1 MAGRRINFGFVAIIA
16 VIIALAIYAFFAKR
30 ESLNIAPVQ
39 LKSMLDSKSRFRLI
53 DVRQPSE
60 FAVGHIAGAEL
71 LPLSDIQQGKYNLD
85 KSDTIIL
92 YCRSGRRSGIA
103 ARILKDSGYEY
114 VRNLEGGIL
123 KWEYGLVS
131 DSSSAE

>member
-1 MAGRRINFGFVAIIA
+1 MAGKRINFGFVAIIA
-16 VIIALAIYAFFAKR
+16 VIIALAIYAFFAKK

-71 LPLSDIQQGKYNLD
+71 LPLRDIQQGKYNLD

-103 ARILKDSGYEY
+103 AKILKDSGYEY
-114 VRNLEGGIL
+114 VRNLAGGIL

-131 DSSSAE
+131 DSPSAE

>member
-1 MAGRRINFGFVAIIA
+1 
-16 VIIALAIYAFFAKR
+16 
-30 ESLNIAPVQ
+30 
-39 LKSMLDSKSRFRLI
+39 MLDTKSHVRLI

-103 ARILKDSGYEY
+103 AKILKDSGYEY
-114 VRNLEGGIL
+114 VRNLEVGIP

>member
-1 MAGRRINFGFVAIIA
+1 MAGKRINFGFVAIIT
-16 VIIALAIYAFFAKR
+16 VIIALAAFAVFTKEDSAD
-30 ESLNIAPVQ
+30 IAPVE
-39 LKSMLDSKSRFRLI
+39 LKRMLDSKSHLRLI

-60 FAVGHIAGAEL
+60 FVAGHIVGAEL
-71 LPLSDIQQGKYNLD
+71 IPLGEIQQGKFAFD

-103 ARILKDSGYEY
+103 AKILKDSGYEY

-123 KWEYGLVS
+123 KWEYGLVL
-131 DSSSAE
+131 DSSSAD